1 MLVLRHCN
9 RQLFNQRHRQNLGH
23 RNAIMDGMGRSR
35 RIMFIISS
43 LHFLYHEKAG
53 NCDKRMLRLIHNA

>member
-43 LHFLYHEKAG
+43 LHFLYHEEIRSCNEG
-53 NCDKRMLRLIHNA
+53 MLRCVKN